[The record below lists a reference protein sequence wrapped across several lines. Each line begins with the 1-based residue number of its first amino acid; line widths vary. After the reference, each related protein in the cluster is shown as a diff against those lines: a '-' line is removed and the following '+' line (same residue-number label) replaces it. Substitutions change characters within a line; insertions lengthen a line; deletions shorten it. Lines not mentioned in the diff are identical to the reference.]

1 MSTAPDRD
9 GDRTVEPPESWHGA
23 NQFGMNEDEAEQGES
38 LDDKL
43 DADLSDVF
51 TNEEEYDA
59 ENNQEGTGQEE

>member
-1 MSTAPDRD
+1 
-9 GDRTVEPPESWHGA
+9 
-23 NQFGMNEDEAEQGES
+23 MNEDEAEQGES